1 MKQRRSSRARP
12 SARPPSPPP
21 PRPPAGAP
29 IDLHLHSAHSDG
41 KLAPAELVRRAK
53 AAGVAALALTDHD
66 SVRGIPEAREACRDE
81 GIVFIPG
88 IELGVGVGDDEIHL
102 LGYGIDA
109 KGRSLQHTLDLL
121 AGERLDRMEK
131 MIAALGRQGVE
142 IGLDAVRAETGGGI
156 IGRLHLAA
164 ALVRAG
170 HAADLNE
177 AFRRWI
183 GAGRPAYVRRQLLNL
198 REAIDLIRDAG
209 GVPVL
214 AHPGVT
220 RRDELIEY
228 LVRLGVRGLEVYYPK
243 HDFADVSR
251 YRKVCAKFE
260 LFATGGSDFHGAG
273 KDEPGIGAGS
283 TPPEEFSKLL
293 KYITL

>member
-1 MKQRRSSRARP
+1 MKQRRASRARP
-12 SARPPSPPP
+12 PALPP
-21 PRPPAGAP
+21 PRPPAGTP

-41 KLAPAELVRRAK
+41 RLSPAELVRRAK
-53 AAGVAALALTDHD
+53 AAGVTALALTDHD
-66 SVRGIPEAREACRDE
+66 CVRGIAEAREACREE
-81 GIVFIPG
+81 GIAFVAG
-88 IELGVGVGDDEIHL
+88 IELGVGVGEDEVHL

-109 KGRSLQHTLDLL
+109 KGRTLQHTLDLL

-131 MIAALGRQGVE
+131 MLAALARQGVTVT
-142 IGLDAVRAETGGGI
+142 LDQVRAETGGGI

-183 GAGRPAYVRRQLLNL
+183 GAGRPAYVRRSLLNL
-198 REAIDLIRDAG
+198 REAIDLIREAG

-243 HDFADVSR
+243 HDFVDVSR
-251 YRKVCAKFE
+251 YRKMCAKFD
-260 LFATGGSDFHGAG
+260 LIATGGSDFHGTG
-273 KDEPGIGAGS
+273 KDDPPPGAAS
-283 TPPEEFSKLL
+283 TPPEEFYKLMNSFHS
-293 KYITL
+293 